1 MTKKKI
7 TIKDVAKQSG
17 VSITT
22 VSQILNGKQQQFHP
36 DTVKKVFQA
45 RDDLG
50 YAPDYFA
57 RRMIMKKS
65 QTIGIIVPDITNP
78 FFATLV
84 KGIEEVLFKS
94 NFMTILCNVDTD
106 DEKGVK
112 ALEAL
117 NHRGVDGLIV
127 ASSGVSMSELVKQDA
142 LKNIPV
148 IELDRQSTSQT
159 MDSIKTNDYLGG
171 KLVAELL
178 NEMEHHIVVALF
190 PECPSQNILKRLEG
204 FTNHFLG
211 QVIQFST
218 ELSKASGKKRVS
230 DILLT
235 DATAIFA
242 ANDEI
247 AFGVYTGLNDYGK
260 NIPEDY
266 SVVGYDDI
274 EMSSYVFPSLTTVSQ
289 PIFELGQKTANTL
302 IQRIEYPE
310 MDETEIVLPV
320 KLIKRLS
327 VAHT

>member
-22 VSQILNGKQQQFHP
+22 VSQILNGKYRQFHP
-36 DTVKKVFQA
+36 DTVKKVFKV

-57 RRMIMKKS
+57 RRMVMKKS

-94 NFMTILCNVDTD
+94 DFMTILCNVDTD
-106 DEKGVK
+106 DEKGIK

-127 ASSGVSMSELVKQDA
+127 ASSGVSMGELVKQEA

-148 IELDRQSTSQT
+148 IELDRQSTSQIK
-159 MDSIKTNDYLGG
+159 DSIKTDDYLGG
-171 KLVAELL
+171 KLVANLL
-178 NEMEHHIVVALF
+178 NDLEHRIVAVLF
-190 PECPSQNILKRLEG
+190 PESSSQNILKRLEG
-204 FTNHFLG
+204 FSANFLG
-211 QVIQFST
+211 DVIYFATDLTKS
-218 ELSKASGKKRVS
+218 SGKKRVS

-235 DATAIFA
+235 EATAIFA

-247 AFGVYTGLNDYGK
+247 AFGVYAGLSDCGK
-260 NIPEDY
+260 KIPDDY

-274 EMSSYVFPSLTTVSQ
+274 EMSSYISPSLTTVSQ

-302 IQRIEYPE
+302 IQRIEHPE

-320 KLIKRLS
+320 QLIQRLS